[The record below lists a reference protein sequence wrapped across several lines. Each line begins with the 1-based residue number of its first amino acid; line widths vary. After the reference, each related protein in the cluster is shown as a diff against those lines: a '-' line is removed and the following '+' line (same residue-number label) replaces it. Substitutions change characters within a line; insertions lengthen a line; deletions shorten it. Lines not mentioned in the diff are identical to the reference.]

1 MQETHQLSLQSHEI
15 RPTKNTV
22 QKTSAES
29 RKIPTSIPSTMQNM
43 IPPCITG
50 DTVFRHPYI
59 AAQLNHESPICFS
72 VKLQKKRPDKAG
84 CCHLIFS
91 DLTRH
96 TRPKIS
102 CRIMPVTS
110 SLEAALLF
118 LFGLHSPDA
127 VGCWF
132 CAAAISSVGIK
143 KSFSFPKS
151 PNMTLA
157 LSTSITCLINI
168 SFLATLQTSFRFLAN
183 LSIHISQVEVSS
195 KRDTAT
201 LHAHRFQGG
210 SPSNLV
216 MMITNAINVKY
227 ASFTS
232 SHFGKNWTNILSI

>member
-1 MQETHQLSLQSHEI
+1 
-15 RPTKNTV
+15 
-22 QKTSAES
+22 
-29 RKIPTSIPSTMQNM
+29 M

-50 DTVFRHPYI
+50 DTVFQRSYI

-72 VKLQKKRPDKAG
+72 VKLQKKRPDRAGG

-91 DLTRH
+91 DLTSP
-96 TRPKIS
+96 TSPKIS

-195 KRDTAT
+195 KLGVAT
-201 LHAHRFQGG
+201 QHSTRIDSKGVLHR
-210 SPSNLV
+210 
-216 MMITNAINVKY
+216 
-227 ASFTS
+227 
-232 SHFGKNWTNILSI
+232 IL